1 MANKRDYY
9 EVLGVNKNATDE
21 EIKRAYRKKAKE
33 CHPDLHPDDKEAVE
47 RFKELNEANE
57 VLSDPQKRA
66 RYDQFGFEDPMSG
79 MGGGGNPFGGF
90 DFGGMGGMGDIFDQL
105 FNGGMGSRA
114 SRNQGPVEGNDLRYE
129 LHITF
134 EEAAK
139 GCEKSFEIYRN
150 ELCDTCKG
158 SGAKPGTSPVTCQMC
173 GGSGQIRQ
181 SGGWMTTVR
190 TCSACGGSG
199 KVIKEKCTGC
209 GGSGRTRKKRTVTV
223 KIPAGIDNGQTIIMN
238 GQGEPGLRG
247 GPSGDLYIV
256 IGVKPHKLFRR
267 DGYNL
272 MLEFPVS
279 FTTAALGG
287 DVEVPTLSGPVK
299 YRIPEGTQPGTEFRI
314 KGAGIQQL
322 RGSGKGDLIMRVK
335 VEVPKRLNNR
345 QKELLRQFDETTS
358 DREYESR
365 KSFMD
370 RVKELFS

>member
-322 RGSGKGDLIMRVK
+322 RGSGKGELIMRVK

>member
-9 EVLGVNKNATDE
+9 EVLGVSKNATDD

-57 VLSDPQKRA
+57 VLSDPDKRA
-66 RYDQFGFEDPMSG
+66 RYDQFGFEDPMAG
-79 MGGGGNPFGGF
+79 MGGGGGGNPFGGF
-90 DFGGMGGMGDIFDQL
+90 DFGGMGGMGAMGDIFDQL
-105 FNGGMGSRA
+105 FNGGGRSAR
-114 SRNQGPVEGNDLRYE
+114 SQGPVQGNDLRYE
-129 LHITF
+129 LRISF

-139 GCEKSFEIYRN
+139 GCEKSFDIYRN

-158 SGAKPGTSPVTCQMC
+158 SGAKPGTSPVSCPTC

-190 TCSACGGSG
+190 TCPNCGGTG

-209 GGSGRTRKKRTVTV
+209 GGSGRIRRKRTVTV
-223 KIPAGIDNGQTIIMN
+223 KVPAGIDNGQTIIMN

-247 GPSGDLYIV
+247 GPNGDLYIV
-256 IGVKPHKLFRR
+256 VGVKPHKLFRR
-267 DGYNL
+267 EGYNL
-272 MLEFPVS
+272 LLDFPIP

-287 DVEVPTLSGPVK
+287 DIE
-299 YRIPEGTQPGTEFRI
+299 PGTEFRI

-322 RGSGKGDLIMRVK
+322 RGSGKGDLVLRVK
-335 VEVPKRLNNR
+335 VEVPKRLNNK

-358 DREYESR
+358 DREYDNR

>member
-9 EVLGVNKNATDE
+9 EVLGVDKKATEE

-57 VLSDPQKRA
+57 VLSDPDKRA

-79 MGGGGNPFGGF
+79 MGGNPFSGGF

-105 FNGGMGSRA
+105 FNGGMGSRMN
-114 SRNQGPVEGNDLRYE
+114 RNQGPVAGNDLRYE
-129 LHITF
+129 LRITF

-158 SGAKPGTSPVTCQMC
+158 SGAKPGSAPKTCPTC
-173 GGSGQIRQ
+173 KGAGQIRT
-181 SGGWMTTVR
+181 SSGWMTTVR
-190 TCSACGGSG
+190 TCPTCGGTG
-199 KVIKEKCTGC
+199 KVIEDKCSGC
-209 GGSGRTRKKRTVTV
+209 GGTGRVRRKRTVTV
-223 KIPAGIDNGQTIIMN
+223 KVPAGIDNGQTIIMN

-247 GPSGDLYIV
+247 GPNGDLYITV
-256 IGVKPHKLFRR
+256 GVKPHKLFKRE
-267 DGYNL
+267 GYNL
-272 MLEFPVS
+272 LLDFPIS
-279 FTTAALGG
+279 FTQAALGA

-314 KGAGIQQL
+314 KGSGIQQL
-322 RGSGKGDLIMRVK
+322 RGSGKGDLILNIK
-335 VEVPKRLNNR
+335 VEIPKRLNNK
-345 QKELLRQFDETTS
+345 QKELLREFDGITT
-358 DREYESR
+358 DKEYDGR
-365 KSFMD
+365 KGFMD
-370 RVKELFS
+370 RVRELFN